1 MTTYNIS
8 KLILLFAFILNL
20 AACSDSGPEQ
30 SVQLEQSEL
39 YKLAP
44 LNQPAVKLI
53 SKNSNSNNVSPSK
66 GLLLPDID
74 VLNTKKN
81 NLIFDLYYTSSNN
94 HDNYQSLGQG
104 WRHSYVKQI
113 DPQRSKNITIQ
124 SKTYDSLEQACLQ
137 GWNDIKTVYYQ
148 GLLNLS
154 HAEYNVNDKLCVI
167 KNKEGRI
174 QTNLIIWDE
183 DNLPKSKTKQ
193 LSLPDGNTLLF
204 TKKADN
210 TKLWEPVNGTVSQL
224 IELENGWKY
233 QDQNDVVEYYNKDG
247 YLSNIDTYGNVTQI
261 DYNEKN
267 WPVSIMNKATNQSIS
282 LNYDGDGRLWSIKNN
297 LNDKTLNIY
306 FEKDY
311 LDTFE
316 LGGKIEKNYQY
327 NKGALSKRVITTPL
341 NEVTTNFKYDRQG
354 RLVNKKT
361 TSNSN
366 RVNKK
371 ATIQSA
377 STTVSTQAIANEINF
392 VYEANKIIVSDQ
404 DGQEAKF
411 TIDLINGK
419 EVVTDKEVDG
429 VIQKFEFNEDGNLTQ
444 VASIDAAIQANNKST
459 IASATSLPKSNT
471 YQVNLSYNP
480 KKQLN
485 NLQITSKQKNKSTKK
500 QASSNKNTTFS
511 AEYLYQDNRFNRPTF
526 KKIKDDLEIIEFNAN
541 AQVAKSIHAKLN
553 SNNKATA
560 LSASTPKPTDYQVIN
575 SIKYDYNDKGQIKKI
590 QQKNKITEF
599 SYKDNGR
606 LDTILLPNGKVIKK
620 QPFKQ
625 SSLQQYDDIK
635 VTAQSLSETQK
646 NNLPKIGADG
656 VTTRFIGGAAPTL
669 KGLLTGEGEIPVKN
683 YFDRKQYKGDTT
695 YDVHNSFN
703 FFEGLTIFQ
712 NISKGEKTILIGH
725 SWGADEILDYGDFQP
740 VDLAVTVDPVGFI
753 FSMGFRVNTHINVT
767 ADPGFP
773 MSISLKR
780 FKICRCCCGG
790 CCTLYGWVPV
800 PKLNWNFS
808 DWIAFAG
815 LKYVYYFQNANL
827 YADDGFTYSGHHED
841 FEKMLKMVGE
851 RYPSIGIR

>member
-1 MTTYNIS
+1 
-8 KLILLFAFILNL
+8 
-20 AACSDSGPEQ
+20 
-30 SVQLEQSEL
+30 
-39 YKLAP
+39 
-44 LNQPAVKLI
+44 
-53 SKNSNSNNVSPSK
+53 
-66 GLLLPDID
+66 
-74 VLNTKKN
+74 
-81 NLIFDLYYTSSNN
+81 
-94 HDNYQSLGQG
+94 
-104 WRHSYVKQI
+104 
-113 DPQRSKNITIQ
+113 
-124 SKTYDSLEQACLQ
+124 
-137 GWNDIKTVYYQ
+137 
-148 GLLNLS
+148 
-154 HAEYNVNDKLCVI
+154 
-167 KNKEGRI
+167 
-174 QTNLIIWDE
+174 
-183 DNLPKSKTKQ
+183 
-193 LSLPDGNTLLF
+193 LPDGNTLLF
-204 TKKADN
+204 TKKVDN

-224 IELENGWKY
+224 IELEDGWEY
-233 QDQNDVVEYYNKDG
+233 QDKNDVVEYYNKDG
-247 YLSNIDTYGNVTQI
+247 YLSHIDTYGNITQI
-261 DYNEKN
+261 NYNQQN
-267 WPVSIMNKATNQSIS
+267 LPVSIMNKATNQSIS
-282 LNYDGDGRLWSIKNN
+282 LNYDGDGRLWSIKND
-297 LNDKTLNIY
+297 LNDKTLNVY

-311 LDTFE
+311 LDTLE
-316 LGGKIEKNYQY
+316 LEGNIEKNYQY
-327 NKGALSKRVITTPL
+327 NKGALSNNNGALSKRVITTPQ
-341 NEVTTNFKYDRQG
+341 NEITTNFKYDNQV
-354 RLVNKKT
+354 RLVHQKT
-361 TSNSN
+361 TSNST
-366 RVNKK
+366 RVNQK

-377 STTVSTQAIANEINF
+377 SPTAQQQEIDTGDIQSNANEANF
-392 VYEANKIIVSDQ
+392 VYEENKIIAIDQ
-404 DGQEAKF
+404 DGQKAKF
-411 TIDLINGK
+411 TVDLVNGK
-419 EVVTDKEVDG
+419 EVITEKEVDG

-444 VASIDAAIQANNKST
+444 VASIGTAKQANIKST
-459 IASATSLPKSNT
+459 IASATSLPKSNNT

-480 KKQLN
+480 KKQLSN
-485 NLQITSKQKNKSTKK
+485 AQITFKQKNQSTKK

-511 AEYLYQDNRFNRPTF
+511 VEYLYQDKRFNRSTF
-526 KKIKDDLEIIEFNAN
+526 KKIEDDLEIIEFNAN
-541 AQVAKSIHAKLN
+541 GQVTKSIHAKLN

-606 LDTILLPNGKVIKK
+606 LDTILLPNGKLIKK

-635 VTAQSLSETQK
+635 VTAQSLSQTQK

-790 CCTLYGWVPV
+790 CCTLYGWAPV

-827 YADDGFTYSGHHED
+827 YADDGFTYNGHHED